1 MTLSGKSIFL
11 NPENVRPCIIFECDE
26 DDTYPKDE
34 NTPKDSEKMS
44 KPKYNLHKLIVL
56 NIILIVLMIYT
67 YPQAVESEMITNGA
81 VTILYELGIMVVAIS
96 ALLIYLKIRTSKQ

>member
-1 MTLSGKSIFL
+1 MQQSNSID
-11 NPENVRPCIIFECDE
+11 N
-26 DDTYPKDE
+26 
-34 NTPKDSEKMS
+34 NTPETETETTPKEIVIMS
-44 KPKYNLHKLIVL
+44 KTKYNLHKLIIL

-96 ALLIYLKIRTSKQ
+96 SLLIYLKIRTPKR